1 MISIER
7 VQNGFVVRIEEGED
21 DYTMVLQK
29 EFNSMNMALGGL
41 CKLLIDRWQDETEG
55 VGIKLDVSP

>member
-29 EFNSMNMALGGL
+29 EFNSMNIALGSL
-41 CKLLIDRWQDETEG
+41 CKLLIDRWQDESET
-55 VGIKLDVSP
+55 VGIKLDVAP